1 VKSAGLVLLLTLG
14 CAAPATS
21 DWDRLAHEARAL
33 RPAIPAGDGAI
44 LDGLDAR
51 ARDRLTSLEH
61 PSTRARWEE
70 AVPRLR
76 RALAASLGM
85 EKLPP
90 AEPRNIRSVGVLERD
105 GIRIEKLV
113 YETLPGIQVPAHL
126 YGPLSPPAKVPAIL
140 LVPGH
145 WYAESK
151 TKADFQAFAITMARR
166 GFAVLTYDPFGQGE
180 RGISVRDHRRTELL
194 AAGIAQEAIVAFESL
209 CAFQLLVGRPG
220 IDPGRIGMTGASGG
234 GFNSWIVPA
243 LETRIAATV
252 SVVGTSEFLE
262 QLRAV
267 RSVDWFTA
275 KEHCHYI
282 PGLFRYA
289 DNHELLACVA
299 PRPVMVISAHN
310 DIGFPV
316 PGQRDVVKYGE
327 RLYSMLGAPG
337 QVGYFEDAQEGHGYQ
352 KRKREAAYGWFLKWL
367 KQEGDGSPAAEPPLA
382 LSAWDAPELRC
393 FPPGENHSAGPGLVA
408 LAKTVAGAGPDP
420 KGEDDD
426 WLGSLLGLQ
435 PQALPTAPDLI
446 REDPRLSFCPLAET
460 SASGP
465 IRVAWRMPDGV
476 VVPGILL
483 RSGPPAKGAL
493 LGVADE
499 GKESLLEHPAVK
511 EAYQAGWVV
520 LLADLRGMGELTVTK
535 PGWVCATSLLLGEN
549 FVGRQAQDLIAGV
562 RALRAEPSLRG
573 KPVGVL
579 ARGAFAA
586 FAGLYASRMEPGIPW
601 VAAERG
607 FSSFRVFVDRPRSE
621 SASFTL
627 AAPDRERDV
636 VLDREIPHA
645 LVPFGVL
652 GRAKELSAL
661 MEDRKRVVWAA
672 AVDGDYQPAPGPQSV
687 MPFLRARLEEAR

>member
-1 VKSAGLVLLLTLG
+1 MKSAGLVLFLMLG

-33 RPAIPAGDGAI
+33 RPPIPAGDGAI
-44 LDGLDAR
+44 LDGLEAR
-51 ARDRLTSLEH
+51 ARDRLTSLQH
-61 PSTRARWEE
+61 PGTRSSWEE
-70 AVPRLR
+70 AVPRIR

-90 AEPRNIRSVGVLERD
+90 AEPKNVRSVGVLERD
-105 GIRIEKLV
+105 GYRIEKLV
-113 YETLPGIQVPAHL
+113 YETLPGVEVPAHL
-126 YGPLSPPAKVPAIL
+126 YSPLSPPGKVPAIL
-140 LVPGH
+140 FVPGH

-151 TKADFQAFAITMARR
+151 TKPDFQAFAVSMARR
-166 GFAVLTYDPFGQGE
+166 GFAVLSYDPFGQGE

-220 IDPGRIGMTGASGG
+220 IDAQRIGMTGASGG

-267 RSVDWFTA
+267 RNVDWFTA

-299 PRPVMVISAHN
+299 PRPVMVISAQN

-316 PGQRDVVKYGE
+316 PGQRDVVKYGDL
-327 RLYSMLGAPG
+327 LYSMLGTEG
-337 QVGYFEDAQEGHGYQ
+337 RVGYFEDAKEGHGYQ

-367 KQEGDGSPAAEPPLA
+367 KQEGDGSPVAEPPLQ

-393 FPPGENHSAGPGLVA
+393 FPPGDNHPAGPGLIA
-408 LAKTVAGAGPDP
+408 LAKKVSGPEP
-420 KGEDDD
+420 AADDED
-426 WLGSLLGLQ
+426 WLPSLLGLH
-435 PQALPTAPDLI
+435 PQILPTAPDLI
-446 REDPRLSFCPLAET
+446 REEPRLSFRPLEET
-460 SASGP
+460 STSGP
-465 IRVAWRMPDGV
+465 KRVAWRMPDGV

-483 RSGPPAKGAL
+483 RPEPTAKGAL
-493 LGVADE
+493 LAVADE
-499 GKESLLEHPAVK
+499 GKESLLDHPAVR
-511 EAYQAGWVV
+511 EAYAAGWVV
-520 LLADLRGMGELTVTK
+520 LLADLRGMGELAVTK
-535 PGWVCATSLLLGEN
+535 PGWVYATSLLLGEN

-586 FAGLYASRMEPGIPW
+586 FAGLYASRLEPSIPW

-621 SASFTL
+621 SASFAL
-627 AAPDRERDV
+627 ASPDRERDV

-661 MEDRKRVVWAA
+661 MEDSKRIVWAA
-672 AVDGDYQPAPGPQSV
+672 AVDGDYQPAPGPESV
-687 MPFLRARLEEAR
+687 LPFLRARMEESR